1 MSADL
6 SAVLPQGDTRH
17 AAAARLRVLATAQ
30 RELAVTLH
38 AEVGRAVNLTC
49 LTWDQVGTA
58 LGIPR
63 ETAFRQ
69 FHGGATIVVARAH
82 HATRKPAAR

>member
-1 MSADL
+1 MSAGL
-6 SAVLPQGDTRH
+6 SSVLPQGDSRQ

-38 AEVGRAVNLTC
+38 AEVGRAVNLTG
-49 LTWDQVGTA
+49 LTWDQAGTA

-69 FHGGATIVVARAH
+69 FHGGTTIVVARAH
-82 HATRKPAAR
+82 QARRKPAAP